1 VCVTRQRLLVNTTGL
16 KAQLKKMDDWEA
28 AEDAGLGTWNSE
40 EMAAAKKAPPAAQD
54 WQDNDDG
61 YEPRP
66 GPAPIS
72 RSAPFDITHTPPAK
86 FLLSRRRLTVLSPQ
100 GGGG

>member
-1 VCVTRQRLLVNTTGL
+1 MCDAPGRLLVNTSI
-16 KAQLKKMDDWEA
+16 KAQLSLKKMDDWEA

-72 RSAPFDITHTPPAK
+72 RSAPFTHTPPAK